1 MRLAEERTPCRS
13 GSAPADPDLHG
24 VRSEPPMARDARHID
39 EPQPSLVPV
48 QPERRRNESRVSSG
62 CASVTNCFVPL
73 MYSSKFPENDVAR
86 LAILP
91 VLLLL
96 KSSWY
101 RKEQYYIQYVI
112 VGVKKEMGRK
122 KRS

>member
-1 MRLAEERTPCRS
+1 
-13 GSAPADPDLHG
+13 
-24 VRSEPPMARDARHID
+24 
-39 EPQPSLVPV
+39 
-48 QPERRRNESRVSSG
+48 
-62 CASVTNCFVPL
+62 